1 MILCLMVSVKS
12 KDKFYILN
20 EDWIYSEGRL
30 KEVML
35 LVQKA
40 CYYDK
45 KVKAKILSLILLFFQ
60 L

>member
-1 MILCLMVSVKS
+1 MYFSHDSVSCLMVSVKS

-35 LVQKA
+35 SVQKA

-45 KVKAKILSLILLFFQ
+45 K
-60 L
+60 